1 MREKWGAFIQFLA
14 VIIAFGALVYGICG
28 AYNTYFGT
36 DEVELA
42 DAMSTVFVQLGIALA
57 GAVIGVV
64 GVLVGNIMKR

>member
-14 VIIAFGALVYGICG
+14 VIIAFAALVYGICG

-42 DAMSTVFVQLGIALA
+42 DAMSTVFIQLGIALA

-64 GVLVGNIMKR
+64 GVVVGNIMKR